1 MKWRIEV
8 SETVTQ
14 QTVYVIEAESKEQ
27 AKELVQGDETDLEQ
41 LSIFVEDR
49 AINTVISAELY
60 PEDL

>member
-1 MKWRIEV
+1 MKWRVEV

-14 QTVYVIEAESKEQ
+14 QTVYIIDADSQEQ
-27 AKELVQGDETDLEQ
+27 AKELVQDDETEMEQ

-49 AINTVISAELY
+49 TINTVLSAELY